1 MGIRSGPG
9 RQAGDRQRPRA
20 RGKPELPDPPGRNAV
35 YAGYGRR
42 LLLIEDRGEA
52 LYRVDRMINHLK
64 LAGMLERLGAILLG
78 EFTGCAEN
86 GELCMMIMDLVREYD
101 FPVVHSLPFGHGLR
115 NEVIAFGPPFV
126 LDTNERVLKIL
137 EAPVAR

>member
-1 MGIRSGPG
+1 MPYMDG
-9 RQAGDRQRPRA
+9 A
-20 RGKPELPDPPGRNAV
+20 
-35 YAGYGRR
+35 
-42 LLLIEDRGEA
+42 LLLIEDCGEA
-52 LYRVDRMINHLK
+52 LYRLDRMMNHLK
-64 LAGMLERLGAILLG
+64 LAGILARLGAILLG

-86 GELCMMIMDLVREYD
+86 TDICTMIMDLVREYN
-101 FPVVHSLPFGHGLR
+101 FPVVHSLPFGHGPH